1 MDNRILAENIVNSIA
16 ENQPTIRTLWGHI
29 NMYEEIVDLVK
40 DEIDRQRQL
49 DDLEK
54 DRD

>member
-49 DDLEK
+49 DDLENE
-54 DRD
+54 RD